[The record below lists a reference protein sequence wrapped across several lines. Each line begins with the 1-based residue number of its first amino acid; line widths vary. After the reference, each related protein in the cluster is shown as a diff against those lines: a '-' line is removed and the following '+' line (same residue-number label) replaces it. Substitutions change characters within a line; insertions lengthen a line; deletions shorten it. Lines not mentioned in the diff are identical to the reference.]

1 VQNLTETKQKYLVGF
16 DRFIDIEWCEFALD
30 LAAHPSMRKQDQ
42 IVKLK
47 TYLSNFIDGHDGI
60 RKTANVL
67 TRLWLDT
74 DMILSE
80 LKKEAIQIHKKGNS
94 VDNVALHWG
103 MSLAV
108 FPLFKD
114 TAVQVGRL
122 CSIQQ
127 YFKRNEIHS
136 RLLENY
142 GNVGTLPRS
151 VDRIL
156 QSMINWHILERV
168 DIKKYACKSLTI
180 ADAEIEKWLIEVT
193 INSSFHKRILF
204 NDLFRLPELY
214 PYRLNGEIRSL
225 ISQSKYIH
233 LERDGNNLEYLSF
246 R

>member
-1 VQNLTETKQKYLVGF
+1 MLFRSKGIKIIVQNMTETKQKYLVGF

-42 IVKLK
+42 IAELK

-114 TAVQVGRL
+114 TAAQVGRL

-127 YFKRNEIHS
+127 YFKGNEIHS

-156 QSMINWHILERV
+156 QSMIN
-168 DIKKYACKSLTI
+168 
-180 ADAEIEKWLIEVT
+180 
-193 INSSFHKRILF
+193 
-204 NDLFRLPELY
+204 
-214 PYRLNGEIRSL
+214 
-225 ISQSKYIH
+225 
-233 LERDGNNLEYLSF
+233 
-246 R
+246 

>member
-1 VQNLTETKQKYLVGF
+1 MQNLTETKQKYLVGF
-16 DRFIDIEWCEFALD
+16 DRFIDFEWCEFALD
-30 LAAHPSMRKQDQ
+30 LATRSSMKKQDQ
-42 IVKLK
+42 IIELK
-47 TYLSNFIDGHDGI
+47 TYLSNFIDGNDSI

-74 DMILSE
+74 DLIRSE
-80 LKKEAIQIHKKGNS
+80 LKNEAIQIHKKGNK

-114 TAVQVGRL
+114 TAAQVGRL
-122 CSIQQ
+122 CSIQK
-127 YFKRNEIHS
+127 FFNRNEIHS

-142 GNVGTLPRS
+142 SNVGTLPRS
-151 VDRIL
+151 VNRIL
-156 QSMINWHILERV
+156 QSMINWQTLEKV
-168 DIKKYACKSLTI
+168 DKKKYTSKSLRI
-180 ADAEIEKWLIEVT
+180 ANDEIEKWLLEVT
-193 INSSFHKRILF
+193 INSSIHKRILF
-204 NDLFRLPELY
+204 NDLFHLPELY

>member
-1 VQNLTETKQKYLVGF
+1 
-16 DRFIDIEWCEFALD
+16 
-30 LAAHPSMRKQDQ
+30 M
-42 IVKLK
+42 
-47 TYLSNFIDGHDGI
+47 
-60 RKTANVL
+60 
-67 TRLWLDT
+67 
-74 DMILSE
+74 SE
-80 LKKEAIQIHKKGNS
+80 LRNEAIQIHKKGNS

-114 TAVQVGRL
+114 TAAQVGRL

-127 YFKRNEIHS
+127 YFKGNEIHS

-156 QSMINWHILERV
+156 QSMINWHTLERV
-168 DIKKYACKSLTI
+168 DMKYACKSLTI
-180 ADAEIEKWLIEVT
+180 TDAEIEKWLIEVT
-193 INSSFHKRILF
+193 IDSSIHKRILF